1 MQDSAVVQ
9 TVKITPTPLEAT
21 TGELLAPLQAE
32 VAAAKKTK
40 VRPQPRFELQLPRRP
55 QQHQADPV

>member
-1 MQDSAVVQ
+1 MVQ
-9 TVKITPTPLEAT
+9 TVKIVPTPLEAT

-32 VAAAKKTK
+32 VAAAKTTK
-40 VRPQPRFELQLPRRP
+40 VQPQPRFELQMPCRP